1 MNKEEKITTMNVN
14 IKGIQTLE
22 ELNDLVSLVLPSAEV
37 SIDNFGEVLVYTGL
51 KVKQNNVRKNIN
63 H

>member
-1 MNKEEKITTMNVN
+1 MNKEEKITIMNVN

-22 ELNDLVSLVLPSAEV
+22 ELNDLVSLVLPNAEV

-51 KVKQNNVRKNIN
+51 KVKQEQCQIKS
-63 H
+63 